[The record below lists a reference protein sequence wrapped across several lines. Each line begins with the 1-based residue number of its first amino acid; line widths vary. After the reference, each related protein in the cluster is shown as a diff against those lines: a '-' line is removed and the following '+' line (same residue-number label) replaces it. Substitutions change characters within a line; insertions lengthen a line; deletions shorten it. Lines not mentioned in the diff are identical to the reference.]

1 MPTAAE
7 IMETTQTAMNNTVDA
22 LKRRFD
28 SVRTGKASPALVE
41 GVMVDY
47 YGSQTRLKD
56 IAAISAPEPRLLKIQ
71 PWDINAVNAIQK
83 AIQASG
89 LGITPV
95 TDGKVIRLP
104 IPELSEER
112 RNDMTKQVKKFAEES
127 RVEIR
132 NARRDANEAI
142 KEAKKKSEITEDE
155 QKSQIDQIQKL
166 TDKMIEKVDAILAE
180 KQAEL
185 SNGGA
190 TTGKATASS
199 IPRAWTVPTSSPSL
213 NSICPL
219 NHVNK

>member
-142 KEAKKKSEITEDE
+142 REAKKKSEITEDE

-185 SNGGA
+185 MA
-190 TTGKATASS
+190 
-199 IPRAWTVPTSSPSL
+199 V
-213 NSICPL
+213 
-219 NHVNK
+219 

>member
-1 MPTAAE
+1 M
-7 IMETTQTAMNNTVDA
+7 
-22 LKRRFD
+22 
-28 SVRTGKASPALVE
+28 AS
-41 GVMVDY
+41 
-47 YGSQTRLKD
+47 SF
-56 IAAISAPEPRLLKIQ
+56 APEPRLLKIQ

-185 SNGGA
+185 MA
-190 TTGKATASS
+190 
-199 IPRAWTVPTSSPSL
+199 V
-213 NSICPL
+213 
-219 NHVNK
+219 

>member
-166 TDKMIEKVDAILAE
+166 TDKMIEKVDVILAA

-185 SNGGA
+185 MA
-190 TTGKATASS
+190 
-199 IPRAWTVPTSSPSL
+199 V
-213 NSICPL
+213 
-219 NHVNK
+219 

>member
-1 MPTAAE
+1 MPIAAE

-185 SNGGA
+185 MA
-190 TTGKATASS
+190 
-199 IPRAWTVPTSSPSL
+199 V
-213 NSICPL
+213 
-219 NHVNK
+219 

>member
-95 TDGKVIRLP
+95 TDGKVICLP

-185 SNGGA
+185 MA
-190 TTGKATASS
+190 
-199 IPRAWTVPTSSPSL
+199 V
-213 NSICPL
+213 
-219 NHVNK
+219 

>member
-71 PWDINAVNAIQK
+71 PWDITAVNAIQK

-185 SNGGA
+185 MA
-190 TTGKATASS
+190 
-199 IPRAWTVPTSSPSL
+199 V
-213 NSICPL
+213 
-219 NHVNK
+219 

>member
-47 YGSQTRLKD
+47 YGSQPRLKD

-185 SNGGA
+185 MA
-190 TTGKATASS
+190 
-199 IPRAWTVPTSSPSL
+199 V
-213 NSICPL
+213 
-219 NHVNK
+219 

>member
-1 MPTAAE
+1 
-7 IMETTQTAMNNTVDA
+7 METTQTAMNNTVDA

-185 SNGGA
+185 MA
-190 TTGKATASS
+190 
-199 IPRAWTVPTSSPSL
+199 V
-213 NSICPL
+213 
-219 NHVNK
+219 

>member
-142 KEAKKKSEITEDE
+142 KEAKKKSDITEDE

-185 SNGGA
+185 MA
-190 TTGKATASS
+190 
-199 IPRAWTVPTSSPSL
+199 V
-213 NSICPL
+213 
-219 NHVNK
+219 

>member
-7 IMETTQTAMNNTVDA
+7 IQESAKLTMNNTVDA

-47 YGSQTRLKD
+47 YGAQTRLKD

-71 PWDINAVNAIQK
+71 PWDIGAVNAITK
-83 AIQASG
+83 GIQASG

-112 RNDMTKQVKKFAEES
+112 RNEMTKQVKKFAEEA

-155 QKSQIDQIQKL
+155 QKSQTEQIQKL
-166 TDKMIEKVDAILAE
+166 TDKMIEKVDAVLAE
-180 KQAEL
+180 KQQEL
-185 SNGGA
+185 MS
-190 TTGKATASS
+190 
-199 IPRAWTVPTSSPSL
+199 V
-213 NSICPL
+213 
-219 NHVNK
+219 

>member
-71 PWDINAVNAIQK
+71 PWDINAVNSIQK

-185 SNGGA
+185 MA
-190 TTGKATASS
+190 
-199 IPRAWTVPTSSPSL
+199 V
-213 NSICPL
+213 
-219 NHVNK
+219 

>member
-83 AIQASG
+83 TIQASG

-185 SNGGA
+185 MA
-190 TTGKATASS
+190 
-199 IPRAWTVPTSSPSL
+199 V
-213 NSICPL
+213 
-219 NHVNK
+219 

>member
-7 IMETTQTAMNNTVDA
+7 IMETTQAAMNNTVDA

-185 SNGGA
+185 MA
-190 TTGKATASS
+190 
-199 IPRAWTVPTSSPSL
+199 V
-213 NSICPL
+213 
-219 NHVNK
+219 